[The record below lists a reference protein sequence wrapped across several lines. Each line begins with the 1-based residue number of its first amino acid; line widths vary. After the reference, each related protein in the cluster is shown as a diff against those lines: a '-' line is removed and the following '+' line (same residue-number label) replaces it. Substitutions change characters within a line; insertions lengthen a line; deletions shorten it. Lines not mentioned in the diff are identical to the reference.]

1 MTMTDERG
9 SKTVDDGCSRPTPCT
24 RTSSTNSHD
33 VSSSSA
39 DSYHRLSV
47 AHLLVASVL
56 FLGALLAVNE
66 HTHSYSRSDTAGSSD
81 NAATIRR
88 RTTMR
93 TNNLKRRMKKHAHRN
108 DEPVHLL
115 YSSDERSLSGV
126 EASIRSVIAHASE
139 DVVFHFVGDRPLD
152 RMPFVKFYNIAEVV
166 DKYAVADFVNT
177 HHRHNGNDREGIN
190 LNQNLPNYV
199 RFVMDDLLPDV
210 KKAVWIDSDTIVKC
224 DVVELVRNVLLDD
237 GNNDDYVLAAVPV
250 FTPPTGLYEEDR
262 NGDPFPDWGIEI
274 SFNAGVYV
282 VHLDRWREQNVS
294 DKIRDLALRN
304 RKYRYY
310 QMGSQ
315 PPLVLTIGEKF
326 EQLPLSWNVKMK
338 TVDERDDMSVEDA
351 CVLHW
356 SGPLKPWDG
365 NGKHLEEWLPYHV
378 KSVEE
383 SSDEEEDEQ

>member
-1 MTMTDERG
+1 MTDERG
-9 SKTVDDGCSRPTPCT
+9 SRTDHGCPTTGT
-24 RTSSTNSHD
+24 RTSSTHSHD
-33 VSSSSA
+33 ASSSSA
-39 DSYHRLSV
+39 DLNSNHRLSV
-47 AHLLVASVL
+47 AYLLVASVL
-56 FLGALLAVNE
+56 FLGALLAANE
-66 HTHSYSRSDTAGSSD
+66 HTHSRSHSDTAGSRSSD

-88 RTTMR
+88 RRTRR
-93 TNNLKRRMKKHAHRN
+93 TNHKRRMKHAHRD

-115 YSSDERSLSGV
+115 YSSDERSISGV

-139 DVVFHFVGDRPLD
+139 DVVFHFVGDRPLE
-152 RMPFVKFYNIAEVV
+152 RMPFVKFYNMTEVV
-166 DKYAVADFVNT
+166 DQYGVADFVNT

-262 NGDPFPDWGIEI
+262 DGNPFPDWGIEI

-365 NGKHLEEWLPYHV
+365 NGQHLEEWLPYHV
-378 KSVEE
+378 QSVEE